1 MSLTPVIYGP
11 QALELQWV
19 NSIIH
24 NHGLFCGCDYPIKH
38 LQTVLNKKGTQ
49 LCLTHGDGEGDGK
62 QDQEDDGGIS
72 PGDLERL
79 FAEDGDD
86 EPG

>member
-24 NHGLFCGCDYPIKH
+24 NHGLFCGCDTPIKH
-38 LQTVLNKKGTQ
+38 LEAILKKRGTQ
-49 LCLTHGDGEGDGK
+49 LCLTPGDGGKDG
-62 QDQEDDGGIS
+62 QQEEEEDGGFS
-72 PGDLERL
+72 QGDLERL

-86 EPG
+86 DTG